1 MKWTLSLA
9 LLASLWLA
17 GCAAPGP
24 ASPDSSPTLPSATRA
39 TTPGTARLP
48 DALPP
53 VRVTELRGNQVAALE
68 TPADLWERIRRG
80 YAMPELQDELVQ
92 RHEQWYGT
100 RPDYIERMVER
111 SRLYLFPVV
120 EELELRGMPTELA
133 LLPYIESAF
142 NPQAVSSAKAA
153 GMWQF
158 MPGTG
163 RDFRLTQNILRDDRR
178 DVLDSTRAALD
189 YLQKLHDMFG
199 DWHLALAAYNWGQ
212 GNVKRAIERNQAA
225 GLGTRYL
232 DLKMPAETRNY
243 VPKLQAV
250 KNIIAQPQHHG
261 AVLPLIENHPFFDT
275 VEIKHDIDVDMAA
288 RLAQVR
294 LEDFKALNPSQRKPV
309 IFAAGTPQVLLP
321 WNNAAVFQK
330 ALAKA
335 EPTSLSSWTAWVA
348 PQNLPSREVASRFGM
363 DEQDLREMNNIPR
376 GMVIKS
382 GSTVLVRRGNGAT
395 TAVASHVVNNAQLAY
410 APEIVLRRT
419 SVRAR
424 KGDSIASVAARYD
437 LPAATVAGWNHA
449 SAGARLKPG
458 QAVVLFLP
466 VRASTAAAREG
477 AEHARP
483 APPHGRAGR
492 PAAERKGPAGPGK
505 AAAPARAERPSKGGA
520 GRSKPAVAP
529 ARQPAATTKGA
540 SKKPRR

>member
-111 SRLYLFPVV
+111 SRLYLFHVV

-163 RDFRLTQNILRDDRR
+163 RDFQLTQNILRDDRR

-225 GLGTRYL
+225 GLGTHYL

-483 APPHGRAGR
+483 AAPHGRAGR
-492 PAAERKGPAGPGK
+492 AAAERKGPAGPGK

>member
-111 SRLYLFPVV
+111 SRLYLFHVV

-158 MPGTG
+158 MPATGTYF
-163 RDFRLTQNILRDDRR
+163 DLKQNAFRDDRR
-178 DVLDSTRAALD
+178 AVLDSTRAALD
-189 YLQKLHDMFG
+189 YLQKLYGMFG
-199 DWHLALAAYNWGQ
+199 DWELALAAYNWGE
-212 GNVKRAIERNQAA
+212 GSVSKALARNKAA
-225 GLGTRYL
+225 GLGLSYSELNMPNETRY
-232 DLKMPAETRNY
+232 Y

-250 KNIIAQPQHHG
+250 KNIIAAPDRFRSRLSDIG
-261 AVLPLIENHPFFDT
+261 NHPFFDT
-275 VEIKHDIDVDMAA
+275 VPITRDIDVALAA
-288 RLAQVR
+288 QLAEVSV
-294 LEDFKALNPSQRKPV
+294 EDFKALNPSIHRPV
-309 IFAAGTPQVLLP
+309 IMAAGTPQILLP
-321 WNNAAVFQK
+321 WDNAAIFERN
-330 ALAKA
+330 LATYNGA
-335 EPTSLSSWTAWVA
+335 RLANWTAWVA
-348 PQNLPSREVASRFGM
+348 PSTMKAGDAARRVGM
-363 DEQDLREMNNIPR
+363 TEEEFRSVNNIPPN
-376 GMVIKS
+376 MLVKV
-382 GSTVLVRRGNGAT
+382 GSSVLVKRSGQLDADVAPNVADNG
-395 TAVASHVVNNAQLAY
+395 QLAL
-410 APEIVLRRT
+410 APDVVLKRA
-419 SVRAR
+419 VVQAR
-424 KGDSIASVAARYD
+424 KGDTAALLSKRYGVSAANLAEWNPGLGSATLRKGQSV
-437 LPAATVAGWNHA
+437 
-449 SAGARLKPG
+449 
-458 QAVVLFLP
+458 VVFLP
-466 VRASTAAAREG
+466 VRAKGAAEQRAQVPAAAPRAAAG
-477 AEHARP
+477 AKSVPRSSAKPAAKPASKPPARP
-483 APPHGRAGR
+483 AA
-492 PAAERKGPAGPGK
+492 K
-505 AAAPARAERPSKGGA
+505 AKR
-520 GRSKPAVAP
+520 
-529 ARQPAATTKGA
+529 
-540 SKKPRR
+540 